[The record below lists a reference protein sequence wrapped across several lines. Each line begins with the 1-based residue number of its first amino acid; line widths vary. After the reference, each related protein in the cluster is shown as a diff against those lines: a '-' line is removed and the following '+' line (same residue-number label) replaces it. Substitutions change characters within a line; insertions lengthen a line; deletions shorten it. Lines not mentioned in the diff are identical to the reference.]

1 MSDRKPLLVLDNV
14 SKHFG
19 GLQVIRN
26 LDFVVH
32 EDEIVGLIGPNGAG
46 KSTVF
51 NLITSIYSV
60 DRGKIE
66 FKGKNITRLPGNK
79 ICHLG
84 ISRTYQ
90 LVRAF
95 LKMSVMENVMMAAV
109 YGGRHHSQGPKQRA
123 AEALELVRLTPKR
136 DISVAHLTLSDR
148 RLLEIAMGLSSMP
161 SLILL
166 DEPMA
171 GLTAI
176 ETEKLLQVI
185 KTTRDER
192 RFSILWIEHRVDAVF
207 DFCDR
212 VGVLDYGVKIADG
225 CPDDVS
231 CDPRV
236 IEAYLGE
243 PTTPTSRWPV

>member
-1 MSDRKPLLVLDNV
+1 MPAGAPLLTLSGV

-19 GLQVIRN
+19 GLQVIN
-26 LDFVVH
+26 DLDFVVH
-32 EDEIVGLIGPNGAG
+32 EEETVGLIGPNGAG

-51 NLITSIYSV
+51 NLITSIYRP
-60 DRGKIE
+60 DRGSIK
-66 FKGKNITRLPGNK
+66 FKGDEITGLAPHK

-95 LKMSVMENVMMAAV
+95 LKMSVMENVMTAAV
-109 YGGRHHSQGPKQRA
+109 YGAKHHAQSPKQRA
-123 AEALELVRLTPKR
+123 TEALELVELSDKR
-136 DISVAHLTLSDR
+136 DIKTAHLTLSDR

-161 SLILL
+161 TLILL

-171 GLTAI
+171 GLT
-176 ETEKLLQVI
+176 EVEMQHLLGVI
-185 KTTRDER
+185 GTTRDER
-192 RFSILWIEHRVDAVF
+192 RFSILWIEHKVDAVL

-212 VGVLDYGVKIADG
+212 VGVLDYGTKIADG
-225 CPDDVS
+225 CPDDVA
-231 CDPRV
+231 CDPKV

-243 PTTPTSRWPV
+243 PVA

>member
-1 MSDRKPLLVLDNV
+1 MPAGEPLLALSGV

-19 GLQVIRN
+19 GLQVITD
-26 LDFVVH
+26 LDFVVN
-32 EDEIVGLIGPNGAG
+32 EEEIVGLIGPNGAG

-51 NLITSIYSV
+51 NLITSIYPI
-60 DRGKIE
+60 DRGSIR
-66 FKGKNITRLPGNK
+66 FKDRDIAGLAPHK

-95 LKMSVMENVMMAAV
+95 LKMSAFENVMTAAV
-109 YGGRHHSQGPKQRA
+109 YGGRHHAQSAKERTL
-123 AEALELVRLTPKR
+123 EALELVELSGKR
-136 DISVAHLTLSDR
+136 DIKAAHLTLSDR

-161 SLILL
+161 ALILL

-171 GLTAI
+171 GLTDVEIEHLLGLIRAI
-176 ETEKLLQVI
+176 G
-185 KTTRDER
+185 DER
-192 RFSILWIEHRVDAVF
+192 KFSILWIEHRVDAVL

-212 VGVLDYGVKIADG
+212 VAVLDYGVKIADG
-225 CPDDVS
+225 CPDDVA
-231 CDPRV
+231 CDPQV

-243 PTTPTSRWPV
+243 PVA

>member
-1 MSDRKPLLVLDNV
+1 MAAGAPLLTLSGV

-19 GLQVIRN
+19 GLQVIN
-26 LDFVVH
+26 DLDFVVH
-32 EDEIVGLIGPNGAG
+32 ESETVGLIGPNGAG

-51 NLITSIYSV
+51 NLITSIYQP
-60 DRGKIE
+60 DRGSIT
-66 FKGKNITRLPGNK
+66 FKGTEITGLAPHK
-79 ICHLG
+79 ICHMG

-109 YGGRHHSQGPKQRA
+109 YGVKHHAQSPKQRA
-123 AEALELVRLTPKR
+123 AEALELVELSHKR
-136 DISVAHLTLSDR
+136 DVISAHLTLSDR

-161 SLILL
+161 ALILL

-171 GLTAI
+171 GLTEVEI
-176 ETEKLLQVI
+176 QHLLEVI
-185 KTTRDER
+185 GTTRDER
-192 RFSILWIEHRVDAVF
+192 SFSILWIEHKVDAVL

-212 VGVLDYGVKIADG
+212 VGVIDYGVKIADG
-225 CPDDVS
+225 CPDDVA
-231 CDPRV
+231 CDAKV

-243 PTTPTSRWPV
+243 PVA

>member
-1 MSDRKPLLVLDNV
+1 VPAGAPLLTLSGV

-19 GLQVIRN
+19 GLQVIN
-26 LDFVVH
+26 DLHFVVH
-32 EDEIVGLIGPNGAG
+32 EEETVGLIGPNGAG

-51 NLITSIYSV
+51 NLITSIYRP
-60 DRGKIE
+60 DRGSIK
-66 FKGKNITRLPGNK
+66 FKGDEITGLAPHK

-95 LKMSVMENVMMAAV
+95 LKMSVMENVMTAAV
-109 YGGRHHSQGPKQRA
+109 YGAKHHAQGPKQRA
-123 AEALELVRLTPKR
+123 TEALELVELSDKR
-136 DISVAHLTLSDR
+136 DIKTAHLTLSDR

-161 SLILL
+161 TLILL

-171 GLTAI
+171 GLT
-176 ETEKLLQVI
+176 EVEMQHLLGVI
-185 KTTRDER
+185 GTTRDER
-192 RFSILWIEHRVDAVF
+192 RFSILWIEHKVDAVL

-225 CPDDVS
+225 CPDDVA
-231 CDPRV
+231 CDPKV

-243 PTTPTSRWPV
+243 PVA

>member
-1 MSDRKPLLVLDNV
+1 VPAGAPLLTLSGVF
-14 SKHFG
+14 KHFG
-19 GLQVIRN
+19 GLQVIN
-26 LDFVVH
+26 DLDFVVH
-32 EDEIVGLIGPNGAG
+32 EEETVGLIGPNGAG

-51 NLITSIYSV
+51 NLITSIYQP
-60 DRGKIE
+60 DRGSIT
-66 FKGKNITRLPGNK
+66 FKGDDIIGLAPYKV
-79 ICHLG
+79 CHLG

-95 LKMSVMENVMMAAV
+95 LKMSVMENVMTAAV
-109 YGGRHHSQGPKQRA
+109 YGAKHQAQGPKRRA
-123 AEALELVRLTPKR
+123 TEALELVELSDKR
-136 DISVAHLTLSDR
+136 DINAAHLTLSDR

-161 SLILL
+161 TLILL

-171 GLTAI
+171 GLTEVEI
-176 ETEKLLQVI
+176 QHLLGVI
-185 KTTRDER
+185 GATRDER
-192 RFSILWIEHRVDAVF
+192 KFSILWIEHKVDAVL

-225 CPDDVS
+225 CPDDVA

-243 PTTPTSRWPV
+243 PVA

>member
-1 MSDRKPLLVLDNV
+1 MPAGAPLLTLSDVT
-14 SKHFG
+14 KHFG
-19 GLQVIRN
+19 GLQVISH
-26 LDFVVH
+26 LDFLVN
-32 EDEIVGLIGPNGAG
+32 EEETVGLIGPNGAG
-46 KSTVF
+46 KTTVF

-60 DRGKIE
+60 DGGSIR
-66 FKGKNITRLPGNK
+66 FKDREINGLAPQK

-95 LKMSVMENVMMAAV
+95 LKMSVAENVMTAAV
-109 YGGRHHSQGPKQRA
+109 YGCKHHGRSARERTL
-123 AEALELVRLTPKR
+123 EALDLVELSAKKDLK
-136 DISVAHLTLSDR
+136 AANLTLSDR
-148 RLLEIAMGLSSMP
+148 RLLEIAMGLASMP

-176 ETEKLLQVI
+176 EIEHLLGVI

-192 RFSILWIEHRVDAVF
+192 RFSILWIEHRVDAVL

-212 VGVLDYGVKIADG
+212 VAVLDYGVKIADG
-225 CPDDVS
+225 CPDDVA
-231 CDPRV
+231 CDPKV

-243 PTTPTSRWPV
+243 PVA